1 MKIPFTR
8 IATIAI
14 LAAVAGGLLIGQPW
28 LAGRAD
34 EPVRAADE
42 ADIRKVSEAFA
53 RAFESG
59 DAKAVGAFFTES
71 GEYVDDESAPIRG
84 RAALEKAYAG
94 FFAKRGEIKVQ
105 AKTDKIRFLGKDA
118 ALEEGT
124 FAVHSKNRPTNESR
138 FSSLYLREEGKWRI
152 AMLKEWTD
160 ENSTR
165 PDLQDLAW
173 LIGSWESDGP
183 EMLAR
188 TTYSWGDNK
197 KFVQCRFEIKK
208 KNDNSVVSSGTQT
221 IGVDPAIGLIR
232 AWTFGSDGS
241 VGEAVWSHDGDR
253 WNIDSRATLPDG
265 SATSALNHLT
275 REGDDEFRWRSVQR
289 SVEGESQPDIAT
301 VKVRRV
307 K

>member
-1 MKIPFTR
+1 MKIPSTR

-14 LAAVAGGLLIGQPW
+14 LAAIAGGLLIGRPW
-28 LAGRAD
+28 LATRAD
-34 EPVRAADE
+34 EPVRAEDE
-42 ADIRKVSEAFA
+42 ADVRKVSEAFA
-53 RAFESG
+53 RAFETG
-59 DAKAVGAFFTES
+59 DAKAVGAFFTDS
-71 GEYVDDESAPIRG
+71 GEYVDDESEPIRG

-105 AKTDKIRFLGKDA
+105 SKTDKIRFLGKDA
-118 ALEEGT
+118 AVEEGT
-124 FAVHSKNRPTNESR
+124 FAVLSKNRPTNESR
-138 FSSLYLREEGKWRI
+138 FSALYLREEGKWRI
-152 AMLKEWTD
+152 AMLKEWAD

-197 KFVQCRFEIKK
+197 KFIQSRFEIKK
-208 KNDNSVVSSGTQT
+208 KNDNAVLNSGTQT
-221 IGVDPAIGLIR
+221 IGVDPALGLIR

-253 WNIDSRATLPDG
+253 WSIDSRATLPDG